1 MTQAFPIVKCPD
13 TDRPSPI
20 LVSIPHF
27 GTQSLPGTTPDDYC
41 EPWFETFA
49 YGFADTF
56 VGDLYGD
63 LHQYGATVLATPLS
77 RIFVDVNR
85 RRDDFE
91 TQGNTIRSHRGV
103 VRTHTIRDAPI
114 FAKPLTLDRLEARLK
129 AYYDP
134 YYVTAERLLS
144 EIHDAYGY
152 ALLIDGHTGSPRR
165 MKDYQIIIGTRRGST
180 CDPALVEPIAAAFEQ
195 EGFEVHHNIS
205 GYTGGNLVVTYGQP
219 DERRRHAI
227 QLEINASLLMTT
239 SRQEFIAQVSRGETP
254 SKDEATIAR
263 LRGCVQKA
271 VLALPNVLAVMD

>member
-1 MTQAFPIVKCPD
+1 MTHAFPIVKCPEA
-13 TDRPSPI
+13 DRRSPI

-27 GTQSLPGTTPDDYC
+27 GTQSLPGMTPCDYC

-56 VGDLYGD
+56 VGDLYAD
-63 LHQYGATVLATPLS
+63 LHRYGATVLATPLS

-91 TQGNTIRSHRGV
+91 TQDGAIRSHRGV
-103 VRTHTIRDAPI
+103 VRTHTIRDTPI
-114 FAKPLTLDRLEARLK
+114 FAKPLTPDRLEARLK

-134 YYVTAERLLS
+134 YYATLERLLGD
-144 EIHDAYGY
+144 IHDTYGY

-165 MKDYQIIIGTRRGST
+165 MKDYEIIIGTRRGST
-180 CDPALVEPIAAAFEQ
+180 CDPALVEPIAAAFAG

-205 GYTGGNLVVTYGQP
+205 GYTGGNLVVTYGHP
-219 DERRRHAI
+219 ASRRQHAI

-263 LRGCVQKA
+263 LRACVQKA
-271 VLALPNVLAVMD
+271 IVALPSILAEMD